1 MIKYAV
7 ISFARW
13 PHRKFK
19 KIRLSNIGFISY
31 NLSIIFRLLNTKFHL
46 LKHLTK
52 FWIKFDNNVKRMMN
66 FVSHAKT
73 PETGV
78 TELCQLPYTS
88 VGYSH

>member
-13 PHRKFK
+13 PHRELK

-31 NLSIIFRLLNTKFHL
+31 ILSIFRLLNTKFHF

-52 FWIKFDNNVKRMMN
+52 FWIKFDYNVKRMKN
-66 FVSHAKT
+66 FVTNNKT
-73 PETGV
+73 PKNST
-78 TELCQLPYTS
+78 TE
-88 VGYSH
+88 